1 LRASLLKEGFT
12 ADIIDFNVRLKEKK
26 ALRRKIMEWSQY
38 VHGYNFF
45 LGILF
50 PEYLTIE
57 EDIFTREV
65 KGLVRQWADEIL
77 DSGYNFI
84 GFTIYNSSAL
94 LSLLL
99 AREIK
104 QESDEALIVFGGP
117 DCALW
122 MRGDFFI
129 RTGFVE
135 AVVLGEG
142 EATIVELADSL
153 VEGGDGF
160 DAVAG
165 SLINRKGEVIYGG
178 DRPLIKDLDTI
189 PFPNFDELP
198 IASYGNEVIFP
209 FLTSRGCTMN
219 CSFCNEQV
227 YWSKYRE
234 RSPINVFNE
243 LKYQKERHGVFHFRT
258 NDSLINGNIKR
269 LGEICDLIIENDLEV
284 YWGGYARTGG
294 MTPELLEKMYGAG
307 CRYLLYG
314 IDSASQPVIDRMKK
328 RTKIED
334 MQKVLGWTRKAG
346 ILVHTCWITGFPT
359 ERQEDFEASVK
370 FIKENANVIDSF
382 VVVPCRIKESI
393 DLYNNPEDYN
403 LVIDKVEV
411 NVPEPLADMVKYLP
425 LLSENW
431 KSGEVTNEERQRRTK
446 VLTDLARDLI
456 GEGSYYRGMPFE

>member
-1 LRASLLKEGFT
+1 
-12 ADIIDFNVRLKEKK
+12 
-26 ALRRKIMEWSQY
+26 
-38 VHGYNFF
+38 
-45 LGILF
+45 
-50 PEYLTIE
+50 
-57 EDIFTREV
+57 
-65 KGLVRQWADEIL
+65 
-77 DSGYNFI
+77 
-84 GFTIYNSSAL
+84 
-94 LSLLL
+94 
-99 AREIK
+99 
-104 QESDEALIVFGGP
+104 
-117 DCALW
+117 

-129 RTGFVE
+129 RTGFVD

-142 EATIVELADSL
+142 EATIVELADS
-153 VEGGDGF
+153 VDGGEGF
-160 DAVAG
+160 DAVPG
-165 SLINRKGEVIYGG
+165 SVINRRGEIIYGR

-189 PFPNFDELP
+189 PFPTFDRLP
-198 IASYGNEVIFP
+198 IASYGNETIFP
-209 FLTSRGCTMN
+209 ILTSRGCTMN

-227 YWSKYRE
+227 YWNKYRE

-243 LKYQKERHGVFHFRT
+243 FKYQKERHGVFHFRT

-269 LGEICDLIIENDLEV
+269 LGKICDLIIENELEV

-294 MTPELLEKMYGAG
+294 MTPELLAKMYEAG

-314 IDSASQPVIDRMKK
+314 IDSASQPVIDRMNK

-334 MQKVLGWTRKAG
+334 MQKVLEWTKKAG

-370 FIKENANVIDSF
+370 FIKENANLIDSF

-403 LVIDKVEV
+403 LVIDKVEID
-411 NVPEPLADMVKYLP
+411 VPEPLADMVKYLP
-425 LLSENW
+425 TLSENW
-431 KSGEVTNEERQRRTK
+431 RSNEVTNEERKRRTK